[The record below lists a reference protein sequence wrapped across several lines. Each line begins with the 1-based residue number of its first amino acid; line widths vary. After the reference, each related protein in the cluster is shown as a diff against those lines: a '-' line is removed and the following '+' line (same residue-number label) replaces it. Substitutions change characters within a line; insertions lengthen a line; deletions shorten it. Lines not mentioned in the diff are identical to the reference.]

1 MLFSLNAVCVRNE
14 EVETE
19 VNGIENNH
27 VEIEPGNEVGN
38 GNKVE
43 VEYCDTEYE
52 VLDVNLNE
60 QSE

>member
-19 VNGIENNH
+19 VNGIENND
-27 VEIEPGNEVGN
+27 VEIEPGN
-38 GNKVE
+38 E